1 MANEMTTFVKVK
13 KANKEVYEKLKEIFT
28 PIEGSYDVNSIELI
42 NRVYDKNY
50 SYKADNENWNEETD
64 WPTSDEWGNM
74 MGPKW
79 CNGEEFYMAEGD
91 EEGSFILRSA
101 WSVPQVLLEGLAK
114 VLTDIK
120 EDCYLVGNYEDE
132 GYDPVGAFLYAK
144 DYDDIEDLDHAYDP
158 HDLWEDDEL
167 RDQMWDENIELEKD
181 IENAYFEY
189 LEDRKNNPQ
198 DYE

>member
-28 PIEGSYDVNSIELI
+28 PKEGSYDVNSIELI

-50 SYKADNENWNEETD
+50 SYKAENENWNEETD
-64 WPTSDEWGNM
+64 WPTNEEWDRM

-79 CNGEEFYMAEGD
+79 CNGEEFYMDEGD
-91 EEGSFILRSA
+91 DDGSFILRSA
-101 WSVPQVLLEGLAK
+101 WSVPQDLLQGIEK
-114 VLTDIK
+114 VITNIK

-144 DYDDIEDLDHAYDP
+144 DWDDIEDLDHAYDP
-158 HDLWEDDEL
+158 QDLWEDDEL
-167 RDQMWDENIELEKD
+167 REQMWDENTELEKD
-181 IENAYFEY
+181 IENAYKEY
-189 LEDRKNNPQ
+189 LKEK
-198 DYE
+198 E

>member
-1 MANEMTTFVKVK
+1 MANEMTSFVTVK

-50 SYKADNENWNEETD
+50 SYKADNENWNAETD

-79 CNGEEFYMAEGD
+79 CYGEEFYMDEGD
-91 EEGSFILRSA
+91 EEGSFILRA
-101 WSVPQVLLEGLAK
+101 AYAVPQVLLEKLAK
-114 VLTDIK
+114 ILSEIK
-120 EDCYLVGNYEDE
+120 EDCYLVGNYEHED
-132 GYDPVGAFLYAK
+132 YDPVGAFLYAK
-144 DYDDIEDLDHAYDP
+144 DWDDIEDLDHAYDSE
-158 HDLWEDDEL
+158 DLWEDDEL
-167 RDQMWDENIELEKD
+167 RDQMWDENTELEQD
-181 IENAYFEY
+181 IENVYFEY